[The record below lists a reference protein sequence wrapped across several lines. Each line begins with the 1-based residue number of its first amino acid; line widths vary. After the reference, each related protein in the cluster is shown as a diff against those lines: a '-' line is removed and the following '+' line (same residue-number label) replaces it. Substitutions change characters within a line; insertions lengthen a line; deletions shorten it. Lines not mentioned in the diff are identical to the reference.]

1 MFKMKYAI
9 LKALQ
14 FRYKVDNRF
23 MISHEYAAARQHSLS
38 FWCTLSLSSARAV
51 CQRACVCV
59 CAFVSSVLFFF
70 LHCNHQH
77 TGGCFCATY
86 TPYSLPNPCPC
97 AGLGWVFGMRA
108 CMCLIALVFADRVRA
123 CMRICVCICTYTCT
137 YVSMYV
143 CMYILLFTAHRFP
156 CADFYG
162 PALQMCLCRRRLSVP
177 IYT

>member
-1 MFKMKYAI
+1 MLPPPANTPSPSNAHYPC
-9 LKALQ
+9 Q
-14 FRYKVDNRF
+14 
-23 MISHEYAAARQHSLS
+23 ARGL
-38 FWCTLSLSSARAV
+38 FADVRV
-51 CQRACVCV
+51 CVCV
-59 CAFVSSVLFFF
+59 SLRLLVQFLF

-86 TPYSLPNPCPC
+86 TPYSLPNPCPWP
-97 AGLGWVFGMRA
+97 ALGWVFGMRA
-108 CMCLIALVFADRVRA
+108 CECLIALVFADRVRA

-162 PALQMCLCRRRLSVP
+162 PALQMCRCRRRLSVP

>member
-1 MFKMKYAI
+1 MHII
-9 LKALQ
+9 LVKREGCLPTC
-14 FRYKVDNRF
+14 V
-23 MISHEYAAARQHSLS
+23 
-38 FWCTLSLSSARAV
+38 
-51 CQRACVCV
+51 CVCV

-70 LHCNHQH
+70 ALQPPTHWGLFLRYIHPLFAAQPLPLRG
-77 TGGCFCATY
+77 TGLA
-86 TPYSLPNPCPC
+86 
-97 AGLGWVFGMRA
+97 FGMRA